1 MEPSRLCVEPFKIRL
16 KNPRMKAR
24 SGHVQSHWHLLRDPD
39 VRRWHQNLENKSPV
53 TANVYLR
60 RLGWFCRRKH
70 INPRRLAAMDEDEA
84 TDLLIDMVAD
94 LQKSGRAGS
103 YIKSI
108 VKALRSWMK
117 HHRKHLG
124 EVNVARAG
132 ATPTLHSARPPMQEE
147 LATILRAAG
156 QDARVAVSLVSQTGI
171 RLGVLG
177 NHEGNDGLRLKDLEG
192 IEIDNDAKT
201 VKFTVPPS
209 S

>member
-1 MEPSRLCVEPFKIRL
+1 M
-16 KNPRMKAR
+16 
-24 SGHVQSHWHLLRDPD
+24 
-39 VRRWHQNLENKSPV
+39 ENKSPV

-60 RLGWFCRRKH
+60 RLGWFCRRKR
-70 INPRRLAAMDEDEA
+70 INPQRLAAMSEPEA

-94 LQKSGRAGS
+94 LQKNGKAGS

-132 ATPTLHSARPPMQEE
+132 ATPTLHSERPPMQEE

-156 QDARVAVSLVSQTGI
+156 HDARVAVSLVSQTGI

-177 NHEGNDGLRLKDLEG
+177 KE
-192 IEIDNDAKT
+192 A
-201 VKFTVPPS
+201 S
-209 S
+209 